1 MKITNLFYKAQKE
14 DPKDEASANAKLLM
28 RAGFVDKLSGG
39 IYTFLPLGFK
49 VCEKVKAIIKE
60 EVLNLGGQELLMP
73 SIHPK
78 SNWETTGRWDSMNDL
93 YKLEKENLALGPTHE
108 EVVVPLAKKYI
119 QTYKDLPYFDKTEK
133 KYSLS
138 LFQFQTKFR
147 NELRVKS
154 GLLRTKEFVMKDWY
168 SFHQTEQDL
177 DNFYDAVKDAYLRMF
192 EKMGIG
198 ENVYYTFA
206 SGGTFSQY
214 SHEFQLLTDSGE
226 DTIYICNDCK
236 KKGQNVAINKEIKTE
251 TKNCPVC
258 QGNDFQEK
266 KAIEIANIFKL
277 KTKFSKPFSLKYTDE
292 KGANNDVIMGCYG
305 IGIGRLVGAITEM
318 HHDKLGIIWPEN
330 VAPFDIHLISL
341 GKEEEKVSKI
351 SDELYEILQRN
362 GFEVLYDDREKSAG
376 EKFADADLIGTPL
389 RVVVSAKTLESDS
402 VEIKNRWES
411 SAFLEKIQ
419 DFKNR
424 KRIGYD

>member
-1 MKITNLFYKAQKE
+1 
-14 DPKDEASANAKLLM
+14 
-28 RAGFVDKLSGG
+28 
-39 IYTFLPLGFK
+39 
-49 VCEKVKAIIKE
+49 
-60 EVLNLGGQELLMP
+60 
-73 SIHPK
+73 
-78 SNWETTGRWDSMNDL
+78 
-93 YKLEKENLALGPTHE
+93 
-108 EVVVPLAKKYI
+108 
-119 QTYKDLPYFDKTEK
+119 
-133 KYSLS
+133 
-138 LFQFQTKFR
+138 
-147 NELRVKS
+147 
-154 GLLRTKEFVMKDWY
+154 
-168 SFHQTEQDL
+168 
-177 DNFYDAVKDAYLRMF
+177 
-192 EKMGIG
+192 
-198 ENVYYTFA
+198 
-206 SGGTFSQY
+206 
-214 SHEFQLLTDSGE
+214 
-226 DTIYICNDCK
+226 
-236 KKGQNVAINKEIKTE
+236 
-251 TKNCPVC
+251 
-258 QGNDFQEK
+258 
-266 KAIEIANIFKL
+266 
-277 KTKFSKPFSLKYTDE
+277 LKYTDE